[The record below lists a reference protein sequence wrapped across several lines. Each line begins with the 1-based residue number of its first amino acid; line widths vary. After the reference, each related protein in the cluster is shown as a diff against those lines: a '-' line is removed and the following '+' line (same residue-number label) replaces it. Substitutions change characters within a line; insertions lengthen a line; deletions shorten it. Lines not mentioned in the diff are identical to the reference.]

1 MKKKIILLLL
11 IFQVCITYSCQSV
24 KDAVQGKK
32 RSKSADEFLVQKKNP
47 LIMPPEYNEL
57 PIPGK
62 DMSNLNNQEVNKD
75 GIKKILNL
83 DDKSQ
88 NKLVDNK
95 EIDLEK
101 SILKK
106 INGK

>member
-1 MKKKIILLLL
+1 MKKKIVLLLL

-62 DMSNLNNQEVNKD
+62 DESNLNNQEVNND

-106 INGK
+106 INGN

>member
-62 DMSNLNNQEVNKD
+62 DISNLNNQEVNKD

>member
-1 MKKKIILLLL
+1 MKKKIVLLLL

-47 LIMPPEYNEL
+47 LTMPPEYNEL

-62 DMSNLNNQEVNKD
+62 DISNLNNQEVNKD

-106 INGK
+106 INGN

>member
-1 MKKKIILLLL
+1 MKKKIVLLLL

-24 KDAVQGKK
+24 KDVVQGKK

-62 DMSNLNNQEVNKD
+62 DKSNLNNQEVNKD

-83 DDKSQ
+83 DDDSQ
-88 NKLVDNK
+88 KKLVDNK

-106 INGK
+106 INGN

>member
-1 MKKKIILLLL
+1 MKKKIVLLLL

-62 DMSNLNNQEVNKD
+62 DESNLNNQEVNND

>member
-62 DMSNLNNQEVNKD
+62 DESNLNNQEVNND

>member
-1 MKKKIILLLL
+1 MKKKIVLLLL

-24 KDAVQGKK
+24 KDVVQGKK

-62 DMSNLNNQEVNKD
+62 DKSNLNYQEVNKD

-83 DDKSQ
+83 DDNSQ

-106 INGK
+106 INGN

>member
-1 MKKKIILLLL
+1 MKKKIVLLLL

-62 DMSNLNNQEVNKD
+62 DKSNLNNQEVNND

>member
-1 MKKKIILLLL
+1 MKKKIVLLLL

-24 KDAVQGKK
+24 KDVVQGKK

-62 DMSNLNNQEVNKD
+62 DKSNLNNQ
-75 GIKKILNL
+75 
-83 DDKSQ
+83 
-88 NKLVDNK
+88 
-95 EIDLEK
+95 
-101 SILKK
+101 
-106 INGK
+106 

>member
-1 MKKKIILLLL
+1 MKKKIVLLLL

-24 KDAVQGKK
+24 KDVVQGKK

-62 DMSNLNNQEVNKD
+62 DESNLNNQEVNND

-106 INGK
+106 INGN

>member
-1 MKKKIILLLL
+1 MKKKIVLLCL
-11 IFQVCITYSCQSV
+11 IFQVCFTYSCQSV

-62 DMSNLNNQEVNKD
+62 DIPNLNNKEVNKD

-83 DDKSQ
+83 DDNNQK
-88 NKLVDNK
+88 KLNDNK
-95 EIDLEK
+95 EKDLEK

-106 INGK
+106 INGN